1 MSGAAAGPPDPMHE
15 PLLPSAPPIPL
26 PPSVSLWRSS
36 SFRIGVIVAVVGH
49 LLAASP
55 GIVAAYSFI
64 RYAAPDSTLIV
75 GCFTMLLELGLFA
88 GCLAT
93 GIGLLGR
100 NRNLALGLIQ
110 GWLIGVAAVIVV
122 TALVF
127 LAAVTA

>member
-1 MSGAAAGPPDPMHE
+1 MFVEQVDGLSSPAAAARQVAVSGAAAGPPDPMHE
-15 PLLPSAPPIPL
+15 PSSPSAPPIPL

-75 GCFTMLLELGLFA
+75 GCSRF
-88 GCLAT
+88 C
-93 GIGLLGR
+93 
-100 NRNLALGLIQ
+100 
-110 GWLIGVAAVIVV
+110 
-122 TALVF
+122 
-127 LAAVTA
+127 